1 MAQLGQLEPIFP
13 DQNNLLEDLF
23 NHRSEYLHKLL
34 RNDWG
39 TLATFTA
46 ADHAEY
52 LKLIPQ
58 ANKDAVKDYFKN
70 KSKK

>member
-1 MAQLGQLEPIFP
+1 MKSLSFQSST
-13 DQNNLLEDLF
+13 
-23 NHRSEYLHKLL
+23 R

-46 ADHAEY
+46 DDHAEY

>member
-1 MAQLGQLEPIFP
+1 M
-13 DQNNLLEDLF
+13 
-23 NHRSEYLHKLL
+23 LH

-46 ADHAEY
+46 DDHAEY